1 MVYNQKYAAQFM
13 IHGEAPENVEEIQRE
28 NVLAFAVS
36 PSSDITWYNTF
47 IGPHGFDLGSK
58 YIEVTYPGANKQ
70 DWCSMIDQ
78 EGFTAIWDTTLFAK
92 EVAEVL
98 WDSEAHWCLLNGH
111 KRDLVFF
118 DQLDVETRK
127 MYLYLANLF
136 YVINGLQLT
145 TTKSGY
151 NCLINYKEVS
161 EGILGMLNDERYDGA
176 WPTIKLRPD
185 IDYLN
190 LVN

>member
-13 IHGEAPENVEEIQRE
+13 NHAPENVEEIQ
-28 NVLAFAVS
+28 LQDIYPFTIS
-36 PSSDITWYNTF
+36 PSLDQAWYDTF
-47 IGPHGFDLGSK
+47 TGPCGYDLGSR
-58 YIEVTYPGANKQ
+58 YVEVTYPGANRVE
-70 DWCSMIDQ
+70 WCSMIDQ
-78 EGFTAIWDTTLFAK
+78 EGFNAIWAK
-92 EVAEVL
+92 KSAREVAEEI
-98 WDSEAHWCLLNGH
+98 WDSESHWCLLKGY

-118 DQLDVETRK
+118 DQLPSETQD

-136 YVINGLQLT
+136 YINDALQST
-145 TTKSGY
+145 IKKTGH
-151 NCLINYKEVS
+151 NCFINYKEVS
-161 EGILGMLNDERYDGA
+161 EGILGMINDKYYYGE